1 MLKKQLK
8 NYMFDVQTD
17 ERFSNV
23 KGIGSLAQTMVD
35 CKKHMTY
42 PLVYLLIKLALILPV
57 ATF

>member
-42 PLVYLLIKLALILPV
+42 PLVYLLIKLILPV